1 MPYRNEVLAPKE
13 IYHIFNRGV
22 AALPIYLVSRSYL
35 RFLDLVDYYRFSNT
49 PFSFSSLLDL
59 PREERMSL
67 LARLRKENAIHVEI
81 LAFCLMPN
89 HFHFLLKQLT
99 DKGISKFI
107 AKITNGFSHYF
118 NIRHDRS
125 GHLFQGNFGAVRIED
140 DEQFMHVSRYIH
152 LNPVTSYLIGIENL
166 SSYESSS
173 YPEYIDKSSGFTNVK
188 ESLSYFNDP
197 RKYKEFVEDHADY
210 SKKLAD
216 IEHLTLE
223 DLEYVGE

>member
-1 MPYRNEVLAPKE
+1 MALRKTILATNE
-13 IYHIFNRGV
+13 IYHIYNRGV
-22 AALPIYLVSRSYL
+22 EKRLIFLNKRDYT
-35 RFLDLVDYYRFSNT
+35 RFMDVTNYYRFVNC
-49 PFSFSSLLDL
+49 PIKFSYFKKLAVKE
-59 PREERMSL
+59 RENI
-67 LARLRKENAIHVEI
+67 LRKLEEESRRLVDI

-89 HFHFLLKQLT
+89 HFHFLLRQLA
-99 DKGISKFI
+99 DKGISKFM

-166 SSYESSS
+166 ASYEYSS
-173 YPEYIDKSSGFTNVK
+173 YPEYIDKSSGFTNIK
-188 ESLSYFNDP
+188 ESLSYFNNP
-197 RKYKEFVEDHADY
+197 KKYKEFVEDHADY
-210 SKKLAD
+210 GKRLTD

-223 DLEYVGE
+223 NLE